1 MTPELPVLAAKLR
14 RLREHI
20 GMSRPAFAK
29 LLNLN
34 AISIKNWEL
43 GYRDVAGE
51 LIVSVANTPE
61 TAQLTNYLLLNEVP
75 VDHLEKDKTEGLPAS
90 TACGLNLP

>member
-1 MTPELPVLAAKLR
+1 MTTPELPVLAAKLR
-14 RLREHI
+14 RIREHL
-20 GMSRPAFAK
+20 GMSRPGFAN

-51 LIVSVANTPE
+51 LIVAVANTPE
-61 TAQLTNYLLLNEVP
+61 TAQLTNYLLLKGVP
-75 VDHLEKDKTEGLPAS
+75 VDFIDKSKEA
-90 TACGLNLP
+90 A

>member
-1 MTPELPVLAAKLR
+1 MTTANTGLPVLADKLR
-14 RLREHI
+14 RIREHL
-20 GMSRPAFAK
+20 GMSRPELAK

-43 GYRDVAGE
+43 GYRDVASE
-51 LIVSVANTPE
+51 LIVAVANTPE

-75 VDHLEKDKTEGLPAS
+75 VDSLESAKEA
-90 TACGLNLP
+90 A

>member
-14 RLREHI
+14 RIREHL
-20 GMSRPAFAK
+20 GMSRQGFAK
-29 LLNLN
+29 LLGLN

-51 LIVSVANTPE
+51 LIVAVANTPE
-61 TAQLTNYLLLNEVP
+61 TAHLTNYLLLNEVP
-75 VDHLEKDKTEGLPAS
+75 VDHLEKTKEA
-90 TACGLNLP
+90 A

>member
-1 MTPELPVLAAKLR
+1 MTTANTGLPVLAAKLR
-14 RLREHI
+14 RIREHL
-20 GMSRPAFAK
+20 GMSRPELAK

-43 GYRDVAGE
+43 GYRDVASE
-51 LIVSVANTPE
+51 LIVAVANTPE

-75 VDHLEKDKTEGLPAS
+75 VDSLESAKEA
-90 TACGLNLP
+90 A

>member
-1 MTPELPVLAAKLR
+1 MTKPELPVLAAKLR
-14 RLREHI
+14 RIREHL
-20 GMSRPAFAK
+20 GMSRPGFAK

-51 LIVSVANTPE
+51 LIVAVANTPE
-61 TAQLTNYLLLNEVP
+61 TVQLTNYLLLNSVP
-75 VDHLEKDKTEGLPAS
+75 VDSLEKIKEA
-90 TACGLNLP
+90 A

>member
-1 MTPELPVLAAKLR
+1 MTTPELPVLAAKLR
-14 RLREHI
+14 RIREHL
-20 GMSRPAFAK
+20 GMSRPGFAN

-51 LIVSVANTPE
+51 LIVAVANTPE
-61 TAQLTNYLLLNEVP
+61 TAHLTNYLLLNEVP
-75 VDHLEKDKTEGLPAS
+75 VYSLESAKEAV
-90 TACGLNLP
+90 

>member
-1 MTPELPVLAAKLR
+1 MTKQELPVLAAKLR
-14 RLREHI
+14 RIREHL
-20 GMSRPAFAK
+20 GMSRPGFAK

-51 LIVSVANTPE
+51 LIVAVANTPE
-61 TAQLTNYLLLNEVP
+61 TAHLTNYLLLNEVP
-75 VDHLEKDKTEGLPAS
+75 VDHLEKTKEA
-90 TACGLNLP
+90 A

>member
-1 MTPELPVLAAKLR
+1 MTTANTGLPVLAAKLR
-14 RLREHI
+14 RIREHL
-20 GMSRPAFAK
+20 GMSRPELAK

-43 GYRDVAGE
+43 GYRYVASE
-51 LIVSVANTPE
+51 LIVAVANTPE

-75 VDHLEKDKTEGLPAS
+75 VDHLEKSKEA
-90 TACGLNLP
+90 A